1 MRVEFRQKGD
11 FKNTE
16 DFLKR
21 TKNFDIDSIFAKY
34 GNAGVAALES
44 ATPRDTG
51 KTAQSWSYTVE
62 KSSTGASLIFNNSNE
77 NHGVKIALLIQYGH
91 GTGTGGWVEGRDF
104 INPALRPVFDDLAQS
119 LWEKIVERR

>member
-1 MRVEFRQKGD
+1 MRVEFRQRGD
-11 FKNTE
+11 FKKTE
-16 DFLKR
+16 EFLK
-21 TKNFDIDSIFAKY
+21 KSKQMSIDDILAQY
-34 GNAGVAALES
+34 GRRGVEALQL

-51 KTAQSWSYTVE
+51 KTAESWSYEVE
-62 KSSTGASLIFNNSNE
+62 KNSTGMSLIFTNTNE

-104 INPALRPVFDDLAQS
+104 INPALQPVFDELAKS

>member
-1 MRVEFRQKGD
+1 MRVEFRQRGD
-11 FKNTE
+11 FKKTE
-16 DFLKR
+16 EFLK
-21 TKNFDIDSIFAKY
+21 KSKQMSIDDILAQY
-34 GNAGVAALES
+34 GRRGVEALQL

-51 KTAQSWSYTVE
+51 KTAESWGYEVE
-62 KSSTGASLIFNNSNE
+62 KNSTGMSLIFTNTNE

-104 INPALRPVFDDLAQS
+104 INPALQPVFDELAKS

>member
-1 MRVEFRQKGD
+1 MRVEFKQRGD

-16 DFLKR
+16 KFLTSVK
-21 TKNFDIDSIFAKY
+21 KLSVDDIMNHY
-34 GNAGVAALES
+34 GRLGVNALES

-51 KTAQSWSYTVE
+51 KTASSWSYE
-62 KSSTGASLIFNNSNE
+62 IKKDPEGASIIFNNSNE

-104 INPALRPVFDDLAQS
+104 INPALQPVFDALAES

>member
-16 DFLKR
+16 AFLKR
-21 TKNFDIDSIFAKY
+21 NKNMSIDDIVAQY
-34 GNAGVAALES
+34 GRRGVEALRS

-51 KTAQSWSYTVE
+51 KTADSWSYSVE
-62 KSSTGASLIFNNSNE
+62 KNSTGLSLIFNNSNE

-104 INPALRPVFDDLAQS
+104 INPALQPVFDELAQS